1 MSTKIGRF
9 EVLSEITHSPIGA
22 IYKASDPETGQTVAL
37 KTLKLELLGEQ
48 GPALVQ
54 SILEEAETTK
64 VLNSHNIA
72 LLYGAGEIEGLFCA
86 ALEYVQGNSINTMLA
101 RKEGFSIWDLQDIV
115 RQTCQGLDHA
125 HSHHVAHYSLEPAKI
140 MVTWDGTV
148 KVLGFGIS
156 AMGAPASQASGTP
169 PEVLFYM
176 SPEQLRGDP
185 LDARSNL
192 FSLGAILYEMVTER
206 KAFSGEDADQVRQ
219 SILEMTPVAPD
230 QINRKTH
237 PVLSQVIMKALAKAP
252 EERYQSGQDLVNDL
266 ERCKESATKAAA
278 KKAVQ
283 PPQGLI
289 APQKQVPAPSASV
302 PVPAKPAPMRPAP
315 PAPVATAPPK
325 PLEKTAPPKIQ
336 ATPTMAQPEAALPQA
351 SSQEFEVQKP
361 AETPSMALPV
371 EEKRAAAAA
380 AAGWGGGSA
389 ASSTDAMP
397 RTPKLDPTEQFIS
410 SCVKASVEAATRESA
425 TMSSAAT
432 VEPEYETAVEAPRVA
447 IDPMMAEAPAEAPK
461 RASFSE
467 MDELPPLKE
476 VFIAPPP
483 PPSVPDPVDQTKV
496 SLFIA
501 PREPEKPRIQPREVA
516 KKAVKEIKKTPPKL
530 FGYAIAGAVGVI
542 LLVIVVIA
550 FRIHSE
556 NSDDDSTPVQSAAT
570 TESAQP
576 SATPVPSNRPATQAP
591 AAVQA
596 EPITAEP
603 PASVSVK
610 PKFNPKK
617 KAARTPAAA
626 PQLIPG
632 QLSISSTPES
642 AQVHIDGR
650 TDPGWVTPYN
660 MPGLTPGQH
669 VITVMKAGYST
680 ETRTLEVASGSKSFL
695 VVQLAAL
702 TAQASVGSEPAGA
715 MVFLDGK
722 DTGRVTPTQLSVDK
736 PGNHSLTIKKQ
747 GYLDETTTANLQ
759 AGQTFHFAPALRAL
773 GNTNEIKTAGKFKKM
788 FGGAGDT
795 TGMGTVSVK
804 TQPKGAQITVNN
816 RMLDKG
822 SPVEFYLNPGTYVI
836 DITAPGFKAIHR
848 VVNVDKGGR
857 AAIDETM
864 ERE

>member
-9 EVLSEITHSPIGA
+9 DVLSEIAHSAIGA
-22 IYKASDPETGQTVAL
+22 IYKASDPESGQTVAL
-37 KTLKLELLGEQ
+37 KTIKLELLGEQ

-64 VLNSHNIA
+64 ILNSHNIA
-72 LLYGAGEIEGLFCA
+72 LLYGAGDIDGLFCA
-86 ALEYVQGNSINTMLA
+86 SLEYVQGNSVSTMLA

-125 HSHHVAHYSLEPAKI
+125 HSHNVFHFSLEPAKI

-156 AMGAPASQASGTP
+156 AMGAPASQASGAP
-169 PEVLFYM
+169 PDVLHYM

-185 LDARSNL
+185 LDARSNI

-206 KAFSGEDADQVRQ
+206 KAFTGDDTDQVRQ

-237 PVLSQVIMKALAKAP
+237 PVLSQVIMKAMAKSP

-266 ERCKESATKAAA
+266 EKCKESATKSAA
-278 KKAVQ
+278 KKPAQ

-289 APQKQVPAPSASV
+289 TPQKSAPSASA
-302 PVPAKPAPMRPAP
+302 PAPKPAPPKPAP
-315 PAPVATAPPK
+315 PAAAPVAAVPPK
-325 PLEKTAPPKIQ
+325 RVEKAPQPKTAPASAIS
-336 ATPTMAQPEAALPQA
+336 QPQT
-351 SSQEFEVQKP
+351 FEVQP
-361 AETPSMALPV
+361 AETAEFTPPM
-371 EEKRAAAAA
+371 EEKKAAAA
-380 AAGWGGGSA
+380 AAGWEGGSTTPA
-389 ASSTDAMP
+389 TGKLP

-410 SCVKASVEAATRESA
+410 SCVKATVEAATHENA
-425 TMSSAAT
+425 TMSAAT
-432 VEPEYETAVEAPRVA
+432 AEPEIETAAETSKIKV
-447 IDPMMAEAPAEAPK
+447 DPMMAEAPADAPK

-476 VFIAPPP
+476 VFVAPPP
-483 PPSVPDPVDQTKV
+483 PPSVPDPIDETKA

-501 PREPEKPRIQPREVA
+501 PREPEKPKIQPREVA

-530 FGYAIAGAVGVI
+530 YGYAVAGAVVII

-550 FRIHSE
+550 FRIHSGD
-556 NSDDDSTPVQSAAT
+556 SDDDSTAT
-570 TESAQP
+570 QTTASESAP
-576 SATPVPSNRPATQAP
+576 SSPASAPATRAQAPTPAPAPVPVA
-591 AAVQA
+591 A
-596 EPITAEP
+596 EPITPENQP
-603 PASVSVK
+603 DVSVT

-617 KAARTPAAA
+617 KAARTPAPA
-626 PQLIPG
+626 PQIIPG
-632 QLSISSTPES
+632 QLSISSTPEG
-642 AQVHIDGR
+642 AQVRIDGR
-650 TDPGWVTPYN
+650 SDPGWITPYN
-660 MPGLTPGQH
+660 MPGLTPGSH
-669 VITVMKAGYST
+669 VITVMKPGFGT

-702 TAQASVGSEPAGA
+702 TASVSVGSEPAGA
-715 MVFLDGK
+715 AVFIDGK
-722 DTGRVTPTQLSVDK
+722 DTGRVTPTQLSVDR
-736 PGNHSLTIKKQ
+736 PGNHSLTVKKQ

-759 AGQTFHFAPALRAL
+759 SGQTFHFAPTLRAL
-773 GNTNEIKTAGKFKKM
+773 GNVGDIKIGGKFKKM
-788 FGGAGDT
+788 FGGGGDT
-795 TGMGTVSVK
+795 TGMGSVSVK
-804 TQPKGAQITVNN
+804 TQPKGAQITVNS

-836 DITAPGFKAIHR
+836 DISAQGFKPIHR
-848 VVNVDKGGR
+848 VVNVDKGGKT
-857 AAIDETM
+857 AIDEAM

>member
-22 IYKASDPETGQTVAL
+22 IYKASDPENGQTVAL
-37 KTLKLELLGEQ
+37 KTIKLELLGEQ
-48 GPALVQ
+48 GAALVQ

-72 LLYGAGEIEGLFCA
+72 LLYGAGDIDGLFCA
-86 ALEYVQGNSINTMLA
+86 ALEYVQGNSISTMLA

-125 HSHHVAHYSLEPAKI
+125 HSHHVVHYSLEPAKI

-156 AMGAPASQASGTP
+156 AMGAPASQASGAP
-169 PEVLFYM
+169 PEVLHYM

-185 LDARSNL
+185 LDARSNV

-252 EERYQSGQDLVNDL
+252 DERYQSGQDLVNDL
-266 ERCKESATKAAA
+266 ERCKESATKTAA
-278 KKAVQ
+278 KKPAQ

-289 APQKQVPAPSASV
+289 TPQKQ
-302 PVPAKPAPMRPAP
+302 KPAPAVA
-315 PAPVATAPPK
+315 APVAAAPPK
-325 PLEKTAPPKIQ
+325 PVAKTLPPKVEVASVMAPPK
-336 ATPTMAQPEAALPQA
+336 PAAPQV
-351 SSQEFEVQKP
+351 SPQEFDVQPP
-361 AETPSMALPV
+361 AEISSMTSPE
-371 EEKRAAAAA
+371 EEKKAAAA
-380 AAGWGGGSA
+380 AAGWSGSSA
-389 ASSTDAMP
+389 TSVTEDLP
-397 RTPKLDPTEQFIS
+397 RVPKLDPSEQFIS
-410 SCVKASVEAATRESA
+410 SCVKASMEAATRGKA
-425 TMSSAAT
+425 TMSSAT
-432 VEPEYETAVEAPRVA
+432 VEPEFETAVETPKIT
-447 IDPMMAEAPAEAPK
+447 IDPMMAEVPADAPK
-461 RASFSE
+461 HASFSE
-467 MDELPPLKE
+467 IDELPPLKE

-483 PPSVPDPVDQTKV
+483 PPSVPEPVDQTKAT
-496 SLFIA
+496 LFIA
-501 PREPEKPRIQPREVA
+501 PREPEKPKIQPREVA

-550 FRIHSE
+550 FRIH
-556 NSDDDSTPVQSAAT
+556 NQDSDDDSTPTQSAAA

-576 SATPVPSNRPATQAP
+576 SAAPAQAAPQAAAVTPAPVPVQA
-591 AAVQA
+591 A

-603 PASVSVK
+603 PAAVSVK
-610 PKFNPKK
+610 PKFNPRK
-617 KAARTPAAA
+617 KAARTSAPA
-626 PQLIPG
+626 PQTIPG
-632 QLSISSTPES
+632 QLAISSTPEG

-650 TDPGWVTPYN
+650 VDPSWVTPYT
-660 MPGLTPGQH
+660 MPGLTPGSH
-669 VITVMKAGYST
+669 VVTVSKAGYST

-695 VVQLAAL
+695 VVQLAGL
-702 TAQASVGSEPAGA
+702 TAGMSVGSEPAGA
-715 MVFLDGK
+715 LVFLDGK
-722 DTGRVTPTQLSVDK
+722 DTGRVTPTQLAVDK

-788 FGGAGDT
+788 FGGGGDT

-804 TQPKGAQITVNN
+804 TQPKGAQIAVNN
-816 RMLDKG
+816 RMLDKN
-822 SPVEFYLNPGTYVI
+822 SPVEFYLNPGTYMV
-836 DITAPGFKAIHR
+836 DITASGFKSIHR
-848 VVNVDKGGR
+848 VVNVDKGGKV
-857 AAIDETM
+857 AIDEVM